1 MRINSWSTIRC
12 GWSGSVQPLKRVVD
26 NVSPRCCWPVLCQS
40 IWYTTIWALPKTNA
54 DVHFTAYTLYIYIY
68 KMGISWK
75 DTLCIYVYIY
85 VYIYICIYIY
95 VYICI
100 YIYTGVYIYV
110 YINTYINIYIQVY
123 IYICKYICKY
133 MYIYICIYVNVYIY
147 ICICIC
153 IYLYIYIYNIYI
165 YIICVCTYIYIYCIC
180 VYIYIYVCILIYAY
194 IYIYLHIY
202 INTYTYITWF
212 PGDYDDPLG
221 IPAWSAFLEA
231 YRIQGYLS
239 FLPQDLE
246 PGHRPWRPWGW
257 MESGPKNG
265 SSTPKSENKWLI
277 LEILPKMM
285 LINVESVNLR
295 SYRFKVEAGGPW
307 DSIHHVSETGFN
319 FWQESGSQELAEAG
333 VLMSVMSV
341 SFQPVLQRRP
351 NLKRPF

>member
-1 MRINSWSTIRC
+1 M
-12 GWSGSVQPLKRVVD
+12 
-26 NVSPRCCWPVLCQS
+26 
-40 IWYTTIWALPKTNA
+40 
-54 DVHFTAYTLYIYIY
+54 YIC
-68 KMGISWK
+68 K
-75 DTLCIYVYIY
+75 CIY
-85 VYIYICIYIY
+85 IYIY
-95 VYICI
+95 VY
-100 YIYTGVYIYV
+100 VYV
-110 YINTYINIYIQVY
+110 YI
-123 IYICKYICKY
+123 
-133 MYIYICIYVNVYIY
+133 CIH
-147 ICICIC
+147 
-153 IYLYIYIYNIYI
+153 IYNIYI
-165 YIICVCTYIYIYCIC
+165 YYMCMYIYIYCIC
-180 VYIYIYVCILIYAY
+180 VYIYMYVFWYMHIYIYIY
-194 IYIYLHIY
+194 IYIYLHIYIY